1 MDADVDNV
9 GFGHQL
15 LQGLAGLN
23 PQRIG
28 QVMGEGGVI
37 ADEGAA
43 KALAEDPSGSAGDI
57 PHAHQAHHLTA
68 QLVPVQKGG
77 SGLFDFTGDDLT
89 VSQGEAA
96 EKREILA
103 RLQAHRKTN
112 GLGCFTPL
120 AKACGKGITA
130 TTLRNMNNGDEVY
143 PIDMWRQVS
152 KGLDKLEGPV
162 SRGSGG

>member
-1 MDADVDNV
+1 MYLEAEEISMM
-9 GFGHQL
+9 
-15 LQGLAGLN
+15 
-23 PQRIG
+23 P
-28 QVMGEGGVI
+28 VMVVR
-37 ADEGAA
+37 
-43 KALAEDPSGSAGDI
+43 
-57 PHAHQAHHLTA
+57 
-68 QLVPVQKGG
+68 VPVMPEKEK
-77 SGLFDFTGDDLT
+77 SRLREEIMSSIFDGLLLLEDGLSYEVVDLPVPRAWT
-89 VSQGEAA
+89 PELREPEPPPGPSPEAK

-103 RLQAHRKTN
+103 RLQAHRRTN

-143 PIDMWRQVS
+143 PIDIWRQVG

>member
-1 MDADVDNV
+1 MLMNLEVDE
-9 GFGHQL
+9 
-15 LQGLAGLN
+15 
-23 PQRIG
+23 IS
-28 QVMGEGGVI
+28 M
-37 ADEGAA
+37 
-43 KALAEDPSGSAGDI
+43 
-57 PHAHQAHHLTA
+57 
-68 QLVPVQKGG
+68 VPVMVVRVPVMPRADKDQLRDEIM
-77 SGLFDFTGDDLT
+77 SSIFDGLLLLEDGLSYEVVDLPLPRAWT
-89 VSQGEAA
+89 PELREPEPPPGPSPEAR

-152 KGLDKLEGPV
+152 KGLEKLEEPV

>member
-1 MDADVDNV
+1 MYLEAEEISMM
-9 GFGHQL
+9 
-15 LQGLAGLN
+15 
-23 PQRIG
+23 P
-28 QVMGEGGVI
+28 VMVVR
-37 ADEGAA
+37 
-43 KALAEDPSGSAGDI
+43 
-57 PHAHQAHHLTA
+57 
-68 QLVPVQKGG
+68 VPVMPEKEK
-77 SGLFDFTGDDLT
+77 SRLREEIMSSIFDGLLLLEDGLSYEVVDLPVPRSWT
-89 VSQGEAA
+89 PELREPEPPPGPSPEAK

>member
-1 MDADVDNV
+1 MNLEVDE
-9 GFGHQL
+9 
-15 LQGLAGLN
+15 
-23 PQRIG
+23 IS
-28 QVMGEGGVI
+28 M
-37 ADEGAA
+37 
-43 KALAEDPSGSAGDI
+43 
-57 PHAHQAHHLTA
+57 
-68 QLVPVQKGG
+68 VPVMVVRVPVMPRADKDQLRDEIM
-77 SGLFDFTGDDLT
+77 SSIFDGLLLLEDGLSYEVVDLPLPRAWT
-89 VSQGEAA
+89 PELREPEPPPGPSPEAR

-152 KGLDKLEGPV
+152 KGLEKLEEPV

>member
-1 MDADVDNV
+1 MPRVWTPELREPEPPP
-9 GFGHQL
+9 G
-15 LQGLAGLN
+15 
-23 PQRIG
+23 
-28 QVMGEGGVI
+28 
-37 ADEGAA
+37 
-43 KALAEDPSGSAGDI
+43 PS
-57 PHAHQAHHLTA
+57 P
-68 QLVPVQKGG
+68 
-77 SGLFDFTGDDLT
+77 
-89 VSQGEAA
+89 EAA

>member
-1 MDADVDNV
+1 MMNLEMDEIAMT
-9 GFGHQL
+9 
-15 LQGLAGLN
+15 
-23 PQRIG
+23 P
-28 QVMGEGGVI
+28 VMVVR
-37 ADEGAA
+37 
-43 KALAEDPSGSAGDI
+43 
-57 PHAHQAHHLTA
+57 
-68 QLVPVQKGG
+68 VPVMPETEKSRLREQIM
-77 SGLFDFTGDDLT
+77 SSIFDGLLLLEDGLSYEVVDLPVPRAWT
-89 VSQGEAA
+89 PELREPEPPPGPSPEAK

-103 RLQAHRKTN
+103 RLQAHRRTN